1 MKPPGSDAEY
11 EVDGR
16 LVSTFLLL
24 DENCDDL
31 GAAVSARETGRLA
44 LIKP

>member
-1 MKPPGSDAEY
+1 LIK
-11 EVDGR
+11 
-16 LVSTFLLL
+16 TFLLL

-31 GAAVSARETGRLA
+31 GTDVSALDTGRFG